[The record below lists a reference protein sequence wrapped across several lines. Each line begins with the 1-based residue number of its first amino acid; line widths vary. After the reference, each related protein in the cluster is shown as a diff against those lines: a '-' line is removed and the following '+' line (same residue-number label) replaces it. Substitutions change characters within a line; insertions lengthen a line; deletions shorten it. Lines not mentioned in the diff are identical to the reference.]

1 MKLTLD
7 SCVINLDT
15 RAVVWADKNLRLT
28 ATEVE
33 LLRYLA
39 ARPKEVV
46 SREELYREVWKHRAE
61 LQTRTL
67 DLAVLRLR
75 KKIEQDPR
83 NPVHVLTVYGSGYSF
98 VPTGESV
105 ELASSI
111 DAPKQIT
118 NLGREE
124 NEFFGREAEI
134 ASLDKLIQ
142 SRRECITVLGPPGTG
157 KTRLVKH
164 WGSAKLRSGV
174 VDSAWFCDLTEA
186 RTAAGILHAVATS
199 LGVPLTNKDSDISSL
214 SKDIGRT
221 ITRCGS
227 TLVIVDN
234 AEQVIDILAP
244 LLRDWWEQAPQAR
257 FVLTSQVPLGL
268 SLEQR
273 FPLAPLPT
281 PTEADEA
288 SPDNNPAVQLFVNRA
303 KLVQPSFELNLDNQA
318 DVQAIVDT
326 LDGLPLAIELA
337 AARAHLMPPASLLK
351 RLDDRFRL
359 LRRPAAA
366 GPSRHTTLRAALD
379 WSWELLSPW
388 EQSALAQCSVFRG
401 GFDWA
406 AVEAVVALES
416 WPEAPWS
423 VDVVGELVN
432 RSLCT
437 VSEVPEADG
446 RLFLLASIADYAAA
460 RLTELP
466 NPVAQGAR
474 ERHAEHYAHLG
485 TEEYLASLVALN
497 SLSRR
502 IQLKIELQNVLV
514 AFENAVLACD
524 SSRATL
530 TCCAA
535 ERVFRI
541 TGPFRDAVA
550 LIERALTLDHEVA
563 NRARLEHRLAN
574 AYFFIGRIPTA
585 LEHSE
590 RALELSREAQE
601 PRRECSILSDM
612 VVSTNDP
619 RKGHDYFEHAQRIS
633 KRFGPYPL
641 CEGVALVGLGRL
653 QLLNLG
659 ETQKALTNFSKAVAL
674 FRSSGHIR
682 LEAGALGNLGLAHM
696 RAWQADKAETYLAQA
711 LEIAQLLQERP
722 TQFVLN
728 LRLAKLYYQQG
739 LFEKS
744 ILNLSVARSISTAL
758 SAKLEGQVNHAFG
771 EVRLS
776 QGHLDEAEK
785 LFKKVLDAHK
795 DRSPLDVAHAHLSLG
810 SLYRQQQQFE
820 NAGYHLD
827 TALSLVPDTYQRTV
841 ALIHLEMGILN
852 QAQHRFESSEGFF
865 LKVLPVVQDF
875 GDQASE
881 GTTLGWLGLLHG
893 KQGKFTSAREYLA
906 QGAELL
912 QEVKVHP
919 PLTHLW
925 CQKGQVECLAGDA
938 DAAGAALQQAT
949 ALVQPLDLTEVSE
962 LARAITAL
970 EEAVAGLTN

>member
-1 MKLTLD
+1 MELTLE

-46 SREELYREVWKHRAE
+46 SREELYREVWKHRTE

-83 NPVHVLTVYGSGYSF
+83 NPTHVLTVYGSGYSF

-105 ELASSI
+105 EVPITI
-111 DAPKQIT
+111 DTPKQQT

-164 WGSAKLRSGV
+164 WGAVKLRSGV

-199 LGVPLTNKDSDISSL
+199 LGIPLKNMDSDISSL

-227 TLVIVDN
+227 TLVLIDN
-234 AEQVIDILAP
+234 AEQVIEVLAP
-244 LLRDWWEQAPQAR
+244 LLRDWWEQAPDAR

-268 SLEQR
+268 PLEQR
-273 FPLAPLPT
+273 FPLGPLPT
-281 PTEADEA
+281 TTEANEA
-288 SPDNNPAVQLFVNRA
+288 SAHNNPAVQLFVNRA
-303 KLVQPSFELNLDNQA
+303 KLVQPSFELTPANQT
-318 DVQAIVDT
+318 DIQAIVDT

-406 AVEAVVALES
+406 AVEAVVTLES
-416 WPEAPWS
+416 GPNAPWA

-432 RSLCT
+432 RSLCAI
-437 VSEVPEADG
+437 SEVPEADG
-446 RLFLLASIADYAAA
+446 RLFLLASIAEYAAA
-460 RLTELP
+460 RLTESGDEA
-466 NPVAQGAR
+466 VQGAQK
-474 ERHAEHYAHLG
+474 RHAEHYAHLG
-485 TEEYLASLVALN
+485 TDEYLASLVALN

-502 IQLKIELQNVLV
+502 IQLKLELQNVLA
-514 AFENAVLACD
+514 AFENAVLAAD

-563 NRARLEHRLAN
+563 NRARLEYRLAN
-574 AYFFIGRIPTA
+574 AYFFMGRTPTA
-585 LEHSE
+585 VEHSE
-590 RALELSREAQE
+590 RALDLSREAQE
-601 PRRECSILSDM
+601 PRLECSILSNM
-612 VVSTNDP
+612 VVSTNDII
-619 RKGHDYFEHAQRIS
+619 KGQDYFEQVQRLS
-633 KRFGPYPL
+633 KQFGPYPL
-641 CEGVALVGLGRL
+641 CEGVALVGLGRIH
-653 QLLNLG
+653 LLNLG
-659 ETQKALTNFSKAVAL
+659 ETQQALTNFSKAVAL
-674 FRSSGHIR
+674 FRSAGHIR

-696 RAWQADKAETYLAQA
+696 RAWQADKAETYLTQA
-711 LEIAQLLQERP
+711 LKLARLLQERP
-722 TQFVLN
+722 TQLALN
-728 LRLAKLYYQQG
+728 LRLAKLYHQQG
-739 LFEKS
+739 LFKKS
-744 ILNLSVARSISTAL
+744 VSRLSIAQSISTVL
-758 SAKLEGQVNHAFG
+758 SANEDEITHTFG

-776 QGHLDEAEK
+776 QGHLDEAENR
-785 LFKKVLDAHK
+785 FQKVLDAHNV
-795 DRSPLDVAHAHLSLG
+795 RSPLNLANAHRKLG
-810 SLYRQQQQFE
+810 ALYRQQQQFE

-827 TALSLVPDTYQRTV
+827 TALSLVPDTHQRTV
-841 ALIHLEMGILN
+841 ALIHLEMGILD
-852 QAQHRFESSEGFF
+852 QAQDKLESSEEFF
-865 LKVLPVVQDF
+865 LKVLPVVHDF
-875 GDQASE
+875 GDKASE
-881 GTTLGWLGLLHG
+881 GTTRGWLGLLHG
-893 KQGKFTSAREYLA
+893 KQGKFASAHEYLA
-906 QGAELL
+906 QAAELL
-912 QEVKVHP
+912 QELKVHP
-919 PLTHLW
+919 PLAHLW
-925 CQKGQVECLAGDA
+925 CQKGQVECLAGHA
-938 DAAGAALQQAT
+938 DAARAALQQAT
-949 ALVQPLDLTEVSE
+949 ALVQQLDLTEASE
-962 LARAITAL
+962 LVRATSAL
-970 EEAVAGLTN
+970 EDAVKRI